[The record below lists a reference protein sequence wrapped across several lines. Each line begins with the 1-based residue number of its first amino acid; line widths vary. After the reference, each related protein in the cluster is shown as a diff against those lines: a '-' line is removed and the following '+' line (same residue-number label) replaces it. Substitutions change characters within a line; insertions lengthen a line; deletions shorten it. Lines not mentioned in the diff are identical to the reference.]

1 MSTDDTIFKK
11 LEFLLVKVMM
21 TSGDFSELIGFENLL
36 GLLNYFPSAMKQ
48 KLCEKMMIFIGQKDA
63 KMNDGFMIHAVL
75 QVAKTLHDRID
86 FETEEFE
93 VKRVS
98 NMIIAILSKV
108 DHGRDLD
115 KTLSVFTE
123 ARGLFINLDKVNIAL
138 IQYVLNL
145 AIKCNCLVKG

>member
-1 MSTDDTIFKK
+1 
-11 LEFLLVKVMM
+11 
-21 TSGDFSELIGFENLL
+21 
-36 GLLNYFPSAMKQ
+36 
-48 KLCEKMMIFIGQKDA
+48 MMIFIGQKDA